1 MNTETLLEQLENL
14 LGISQQDADLEG
26 KLIWILDTTKL
37 RLKILLGG
45 IEPPEELSY
54 IVIEVAVI
62 RFNRIGSEGFSS
74 HTVEGESTVF
84 LDNDFAR
91 YKDDIDAYL
100 REQKD
105 SKKGKVRFL

>member
-14 LGISQQDADLEG
+14 LGISQRDADLEG

-62 RFNRIGSEGFSS
+62 RFNRIGSEGSSS

-84 LDNDFAR
+84 LENDFAR

>member
-14 LGISQQDADLEG
+14 LGISQQDADLEE

-74 HTVEGESTVF
+74 HTVEGENAVF